1 MQLDRRQFL
10 HLTAGT
16 AALPALSCSA
26 WAQAYPAKPVYLIVT
41 FPAGSAPDI
50 SKLRPPCR
58 TPHTMRAILLAGR
71 GSRQD
76 RSV

>member
-50 SKLRPPCR
+50 IGR
-58 TPHTMRAILLAGR
+58 LAGH
-71 GSRQD
+71 D
-76 RSV
+76 LKAMCA